1 MSYTQTQE
9 FFQSYAT
16 NFNSIYSSRNSLLN
30 AFTNRVFRK
39 SMRLRYLKTI
49 EGCEPVQGK
58 TVLDIGCGPG
68 HYGVEL
74 ARRGAAQ
81 VVGIDFAER
90 MIDLARYQAETAGV
104 SARCEFMVGDFNL
117 FRPGQKFDH
126 VIVMG
131 FMDYI
136 ADPRP
141 LIDGVLSLTSGQAF
155 FSFPAAGGILGWQ
168 RRLRYR
174 NRCPLFLYTREE
186 VEHLFLAAG
195 VEPRIEPIAR
205 DFFVTINVVQQ

>member
-1 MSYTQTQE
+1 
-9 FFQSYAT
+9 
-16 NFNSIYSSRNSLLN
+16 
-30 AFTNRVFRK
+30 
-39 SMRLRYLKTI
+39 MRLRYLKTL
-49 EGCEPVQGK
+49 EGCEPVRGK

-74 ARRGAAQ
+74 ARRGAAR

-90 MIDLARYQAETAGV
+90 MVELARYQAELAGM
-104 SARCEFMVGDFNL
+104 SARCEFMVSDFNL

-131 FMDYI
+131 FMDYVS
-136 ADPRP
+136 DPRP
-141 LIDGVLSLTSGQAF
+141 LIERVLSLTSGQAF

-186 VEHLFLAAG
+186 VERLFLETG
-195 VEPRIEPIAR
+195 VTPRIEPIAR
-205 DFFVTINVVQQ
+205 DFLVTVSGVQQ

>member
-1 MSYTQTQE
+1 M
-9 FFQSYAT
+9 
-16 NFNSIYSSRNSLLN
+16 
-30 AFTNRVFRK
+30 FRK
-39 SMRLRYLKTI
+39 SMRLRYVKTL

-58 TVLDIGCGPG
+58 TVLDVGCGPG

-74 ARRGAAQ
+74 AKRGAAH
-81 VVGIDFAER
+81 VAGIDFAER
-90 MIDLARYQAETAGV
+90 MIELARYQAEAAGV
-104 SARCEFMVGDFNL
+104 SARCAFMAGDFNL

-141 LIDGVLSLTSGQAF
+141 VIERVLSLTSGQAF
-155 FSFPAAGGILGWQ
+155 FSFPVAGGILGWQ

-186 VEHLFLAAG
+186 VEQLFLEAG
-195 VEPRIEPIAR
+195 VEPRIERIAR
-205 DFFVTINVVQQ
+205 DFFVTVNGVQR